1 MKSNSAKRGARLWIS
16 VASVAFLIV
25 ACQQSDEG
33 PAFDVPITES
43 VIVKSVD
50 VSEDGDR
57 VEAISISNDAGDQFT
72 VSLSQDIDPQLWGP
86 RHLLGHV
93 ESGKLKIG
101 IKVTYIRTEDGFHAT
116 ALSE

>member
-1 MKSNSAKRGARLWIS
+1 MKLNSAKRSGWLWIG
-16 VASVAFLIV
+16 VASVALLIMS
-25 ACQQSDEG
+25 CQQAYEG
-33 PAFDVPITES
+33 PAFDVLITES

-57 VEAISISNDAGDQFT
+57 VEAISITNDAGDQFT
-72 VSLSQDIDPQLWGP
+72 VSLSQDIDPEMWGP

-93 ESGKLKIG
+93 ESGKLEIG

-116 ALSE
+116 DLSE